1 VKASVILRFALLSRS
16 VADLS
21 DAKRR
26 IIERLKRVD
35 SATAPEL
42 AAEFDTTDTAIRQH
56 LDVLAEAGLVERA
69 PAAPSGRGRPPVHW
83 RLTQLSTDL
92 FPDRHAELSVELLA
106 AIREALG
113 DDGIDKVIAAR
124 THHQEQAYRRALP
137 DPAAASVKVRVR
149 RLAELR
155 TAEGYMAEAVAD
167 GSDTFLVEH
176 HCPICDAAAACQG
189 FCRYEQE
196 LFQTV
201 LGDDVEI
208 ERVQHLL
215 SGDARCAYRV
225 TAR

>member
-1 VKASVILRFALLSRS
+1 VQASDIRACALGSSL

-83 RLTQLSTDL
+83 RLTELSADL
-92 FPDRHAELSVELLA
+92 FPDRHAELSVELIA
-106 AIREALG
+106 AIEEALG
-113 DDGIDKVIAAR
+113 ADGVDKVIAAR
-124 THHQEQAYRRALP
+124 THRQEQAYRRALP

-167 GSDTFLVEH
+167 GADTFLVEH
-176 HCPICDAAAACQG
+176 HCPICDAASACQG

-196 LFQTV
+196 LFQSV

-215 SGDARCAYRV
+215 SGDTRCAYRV
-225 TAR
+225 TDA

>member
-1 VKASVILRFALLSRS
+1 
-16 VADLS
+16 VAELS

-56 LDVLAEAGLVERA
+56 LDVLAEARLVERSRA
-69 PAAPSGRGRPPVHW
+69 EPSGRGRPPVQW
-83 RLTQLSTDL
+83 RLTELSTDL
-92 FPDRHAELSVELLA
+92 FPDRHAELSVELIA
-106 AIREALG
+106 ATREALG
-113 DDGIDKVIAAR
+113 DDGVDRVIAAR
-124 THHQEQAYRRALP
+124 TRRQEQAYRRALP

-149 RLAELR
+149 RLADVR

-167 GSDTFLVEH
+167 GADTLLIEH
-176 HCPICDAAAACQG
+176 HCPICDAASACQG

-196 LFQTV
+196 LFQSV
-201 LGDDVEI
+201 LGDDVEV

-215 SGDARCAYRV
+215 SGDSRCAYRISQ
-225 TAR
+225 R